1 MEESGSQIIIQIL
14 IVVLLTAI
22 NAFFSSAEIAFVSVN
37 KTRLKVMGE
46 EGNKRAL
53 RVLNLSQDS
62 TRFLSTIQ
70 VAITL
75 AGFFSSG
82 SAATGIAPLLGDML
96 AGAGVPQAQTLA
108 FFIVTFVLSYITL
121 VFGEL
126 VPKQIAM
133 KNPEKIALATVGVV
147 SFVDKIAY
155 PFVKLLAWSTNGV
168 MRLIGMDNTGIE
180 DQVTK
185 EEIQSLVAE
194 GKTKGVFNESE
205 SVMINSIFTFDDKL
219 AKEVMTP
226 RTEVFAIDINDKLED
241 YMDELL
247 EKMYSR
253 IPVYDDDIDNIIG
266 VLYMKDFFAEAY
278 KLGFNKID
286 IRKIMQEPLFV
297 PERKNIGLLFH
308 ELQDTKKH
316 IAMLLDEYGG
326 FSGIVTIEDLI
337 EEILGEIEDE
347 FDKEDPEIVELDKNT
362 YELKGKLHI
371 VDLNEALNLDFD
383 EDSEDYDS
391 IGGLLIDILDHIP
404 SQDEK
409 VDDIR
414 YRNYIFNIAEVRENR
429 IEKVIMTILPHDE
442 NENNVDGDTE

>member
-1 MEESGSQIIIQIL
+1 MEESGSQIMIQLL

-37 KTRLKVMGE
+37 KTRMRMLSE
-46 EGNKRAL
+46 EGNKRAR
-53 RVLNLSQDS
+53 RVLNLVQDS

-75 AGFFSSG
+75 SGFFSSG
-82 SAATGIAPLLGDML
+82 SAATGIAPILGDMF
-96 AGAGVPQAQTLA
+96 ASIGAPQPQTLA
-108 FFIVTFVLSYITL
+108 FIVVTIVLSYFTL

-126 VPKQIAM
+126 VPKQIGM
-133 KNPEKIALATVGVV
+133 KNPEKIALATVGVI
-147 SFVDKIAY
+147 SFVAKLAH
-155 PFVKLLAWSTNGV
+155 PFVKFLSWSTN
-168 MRLIGMDNTGIE
+168 MIMKLIGMDNTGIE
-180 DQVTK
+180 DQITK
-185 EEIQSLVAE
+185 EEVQSLVAE
-194 GKTKGVFNESE
+194 GQMSGVFNESE
-205 SVMINSIFTFDDKL
+205 SEMINGIFTFDDKL

-226 RTEVFAIDINDKLED
+226 RTEVFAIDINDKIED

-247 EKMYSR
+247 EQMYSR
-253 IPVYDDDIDNIIG
+253 IPIYDDDIDNIIG
-266 VLYMKDFFAEAY
+266 VLYMKDFLAEAY
-278 KLGFNKID
+278 KVGFKKID
-286 IRKIMQEPLFV
+286 LHKIMQEPLFV

-347 FDKEDPEIVELDKNT
+347 FDKEDPDIIQLDENT
-362 YELKGKLHI
+362 YELRGKLHI

-404 SQDEK
+404 TQDEK
-409 VDDIR
+409 VGDIA
-414 YRNYIFNIAEVRENR
+414 YRNYIFKIAEVRENR
-429 IEKVIMTILPHDE
+429 IEKVIMTILPDDHKTEQDDE
-442 NENNVDGDTE
+442 LD